1 MSPRSAMKA
10 QPQMIRS
17 NSSGGVIMT
26 NSINSNFSKL
36 QRHRTTADGVMISF
50 SSFRSTSGSPKR
62 SFNPSLGTFEF
73 IESNRNVGEH
83 SRLHVSNEEFFSS
96 FLADLEFPPPP
107 LDLPPPPEE
116 SNGDG
121 LQVSQSNLTS
131 HSNDVAT
138 TEPSVEEASSR
149 FGVSLRKREPSTDS
163 CSSLGSPAAGPVT
176 NEIVSESTGP
186 TVMAKTKGKL
196 ETKLAAELKERNE
209 HYQRKPIVDV
219 PNPNTNNYHCSN
231 NNNNSVAKSSDHVLQ
246 LVNELAETMNLPKS
260 DATTNSF
267 KAQLKK
273 VDSNKKSHKTATEAT
288 NSVPFD
294 FKSRLRK
301 VENNNDSESISD
313 AASSET
319 RKMLDNDHSIPDARV
334 TATAVAT
341 ASKKSVSKRGT
352 NDTESTSLNNGKKTL
367 NEPKVIDVKKTDFKI
382 DLSDKDSKDKKD
394 GGGDSKGNTTT
405 SEEEDKRRSTGSIS
419 SLKKLWEAKEGNGTM
434 SNSELSQIQLS
445 PKLAA
450 KGITLSN
457 NNKTNDEE
465 FDTLSANKKPAVPT
479 KPTKLV
485 SIYATP
491 IQVKLHPDS
500 TTSPPSSSTTS
511 ITCSNNSTT
520 TTNTTTTQVSREAI
534 LDLIQLLES
543 TLKSPI
549 NSISASQW
557 LQLSDKLNILQT
569 SCVSFADKAS
579 MAPHS
584 KFQFRELVSRVENQS
599 RSLRTAGSKNTQ
611 DNEKLVFE
619 VGQSLKQISNA
630 LHR

>member
-1 MSPRSAMKA
+1 MK
-10 QPQMIRS
+10 
-17 NSSGGVIMT
+17 
-26 NSINSNFSKL
+26 
-36 QRHRTTADGVMISF
+36 
-50 SSFRSTSGSPKR
+50 
-62 SFNPSLGTFEF
+62 
-73 IESNRNVGEH
+73 
-83 SRLHVSNEEFFSS
+83 FF
-96 FLADLEFPPPP
+96 FGLADLEFPPPP

-121 LQVSQSNLTS
+121 LQVSQTNLTS

-163 CSSLGSPAAGPVT
+163 CSSLGSPAAGVT
-176 NEIVSESTGP
+176 NEIVVSESTG
-186 TVMAKTKGKL
+186 TTSMAKTKGKL
-196 ETKLAAELKERNE
+196 ETKLVAEFKERSE
-209 HYQRKPIVDV
+209 QYQRKPIVDV
-219 PNPNTNNYHCSN
+219 PNTNNYQCSN
-231 NNNNSVAKSSDHVLQ
+231 NNNNSVTKSNDHVLQ

-260 DATTNSF
+260 DNATTTNNF

-273 VDSNKKSHKTATEAT
+273 VDSNKKSHKTNAEAA
-288 NSVPFD
+288 NLVPFD

-301 VENNNDSESISD
+301 VENNNDSESID
-313 AASSET
+313 AAAGENRKTLDTEHVTSDSSPPPQQQ
-319 RKMLDNDHSIPDARV
+319 RI
-334 TATAVAT
+334 TATAT
-341 ASKKSVSKRGT
+341 AKKSISKRNCGGT
-352 NDTESTSLNNGKKTL
+352 NDSESALNNGKKTL
-367 NEPKVIDVKKTDFKI
+367 NEAKVIDVKKTDFKI

-394 GGGDSKGNTTT
+394 VGDSKSNTTT
-405 SEEEDKRRSTGSIS
+405 TEEEDKRRSTGSIS

-445 PKLAA
+445 PKLAT
-450 KGITLSN
+450 KGVPLSN
-457 NNKTNDEE
+457 NNKTNEEE

-491 IQVKLHPDS
+491 IQVKLQTDS
-500 TTSPPSSSTTS
+500 TTSPPSSSSTPITS
-511 ITCSNNSTT
+511 SNNSSA
-520 TTNTTTTQVSREAI
+520 TTNTTQVSREAI

-543 TLKSPI
+543 TLKTPI

-599 RSLRTAGSKNTQ
+599 RSLRSAGSKNTQ

>member
-1 MSPRSAMKA
+1 M
-10 QPQMIRS
+10 
-17 NSSGGVIMT
+17 
-26 NSINSNFSKL
+26 
-36 QRHRTTADGVMISF
+36 
-50 SSFRSTSGSPKR
+50 
-62 SFNPSLGTFEF
+62 
-73 IESNRNVGEH
+73 
-83 SRLHVSNEEFFSS
+83 
-96 FLADLEFPPPP
+96 
-107 LDLPPPPEE
+107 DLPPPPEE

-121 LQVSQSNLTS
+121 LQVSQTNLTS

-163 CSSLGSPAAGPVT
+163 CSSLGSPAAGVT
-176 NEIVSESTGP
+176 NEIVVSESTG
-186 TVMAKTKGKL
+186 TTSMAKTKGKL
-196 ETKLAAELKERNE
+196 ETKLVAEFKERSE
-209 HYQRKPIVDV
+209 QYQRKPIVDV
-219 PNPNTNNYHCSN
+219 PNTNNYQCSN
-231 NNNNSVAKSSDHVLQ
+231 NNNNSVTKSNDHVLQ

-260 DATTNSF
+260 DNATTTNNF

-273 VDSNKKSHKTATEAT
+273 VDSNKKSHKTNAEAA
-288 NSVPFD
+288 NLVPFD

-301 VENNNDSESISD
+301 VENNNDSESID
-313 AASSET
+313 AAAGENRKTLDTEHVTSDSSPPPQQQ
-319 RKMLDNDHSIPDARV
+319 RI
-334 TATAVAT
+334 TATAT
-341 ASKKSVSKRGT
+341 AKKSISKRNCGGT
-352 NDTESTSLNNGKKTL
+352 NDSESALNNGKKTL
-367 NEPKVIDVKKTDFKI
+367 NEAKVIDVKKTDFKI

-394 GGGDSKGNTTT
+394 VGDSKSNTTT
-405 SEEEDKRRSTGSIS
+405 TEEEDKRRSTGSIS

-445 PKLAA
+445 PKLAT
-450 KGITLSN
+450 KGVPLSN
-457 NNKTNDEE
+457 NNKTNEEE

-491 IQVKLHPDS
+491 IQVKLQTDS
-500 TTSPPSSSTTS
+500 TTSPPSSSSTPITS
-511 ITCSNNSTT
+511 SNNSSA
-520 TTNTTTTQVSREAI
+520 TTNTTQVSREAI

-543 TLKSPI
+543 TLKTPI

-599 RSLRTAGSKNTQ
+599 RSLRSAGSKNTQ